1 MYNLNEN
8 QLPEIR
14 CGTDLVEIE
23 RISKA
28 VGRLGQS
35 FLDRVWTQAEQADCL
50 PPDGTV
56 TAAAAAS
63 LAARFAAKEA
73 VSKALGTGFGQAGV
87 HWTDI
92 AVARLPGGAPQV
104 ILQGGAQAV
113 FDQIGGRQITI
124 SLAHERSL
132 AVAFC
137 VLTCLNNQPKDDID
151 E

>member
-1 MYNLNEN
+1 MD
-8 QLPEIR
+8 IR

-35 FLDRVWTQAEQADCL
+35 FLDRVWTKAEQSDCL
-50 PPDGTV
+50 PSDGLQV
-56 TAAAAAS
+56 KGLLSAAAAAS

-73 VSKALGTGFGQAGV
+73 VSKALGTGFGRAGV

-92 AVARLPGGAPQV
+92 SVQRLPGGAPQI
-104 ILQGGAQAV
+104 ILQGAAQSV

-124 SLAHERSL
+124 SLAHERTL
-132 AVAFC
+132 AIAFC
-137 VLTCLNNQPKDDID
+137 VLTCQNNSPKDDMN